1 MTAGGHQQNE
11 TQAILADA
19 ATMERIR
26 QAEIE
31 VAAGDVLS
39 EADLRNL
46 LASRH
51 STSDDQLDGWNGI
64 CTSSPPS

>member
-11 TQAILADA
+11 TQGILADA

-26 QAEIE
+26 QAEVE

-51 STSDDQLDGWNGI
+51 STSDDHLEG
-64 CTSSPPS
+64 